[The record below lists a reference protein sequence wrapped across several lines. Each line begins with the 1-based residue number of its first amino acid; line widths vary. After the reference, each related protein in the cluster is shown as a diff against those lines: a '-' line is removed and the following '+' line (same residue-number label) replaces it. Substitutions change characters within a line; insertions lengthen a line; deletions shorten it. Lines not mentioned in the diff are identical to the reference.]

1 MTLSVLC
8 AGELM
13 WDLHAPA
20 GASLEEAASF
30 TRVAGGAAANV
41 ALALV
46 ADGIEA
52 GVVGLVSDDAIGR
65 GLRHALAARG
75 VDVSAL
81 VFHPGRTGLVFIDG
95 HGDRFVSYRPER
107 PDHPPLPLA
116 NRFAGGVLHVAALD
130 PDEEG
135 LEALRDL
142 VTRARADRATVTL
155 DVNARPRA
163 WRDRSITP
171 TLRAVVGRADVVKVS
186 DDDLRVL
193 AIRDEVDVVR
203 AALGMAADA
212 TLVVTRGPGALS
224 VAGPWGSFSRDPA
237 VVERAPRVGA
247 GDAFC
252 AGLIAAF
259 VASAERGAPFWRNAI
274 DRAIATARGHVI
286 GG

>member
-13 WDLHAPA
+13 WDLHAQE
-20 GASLEEAASF
+20 GASLEAAASF

-46 ADGIEA
+46 AEGVEA
-52 GVVGLVSDDAIGR
+52 GVAGIVSDDAMGR
-65 GLRHALAARG
+65 GLRDALAARG

-107 PDHPPLPLA
+107 VDPPPLPLA
-116 NRFAGGVLHVAALD
+116 NRFSGGVLHIAALD

-135 LEALRDL
+135 LEALVDL
-142 VTRARADRATVTL
+142 AARARADRATITL

-163 WRDRSITP
+163 FRDRSITP
-171 TLRAVVGRADVVKVS
+171 ALRAVVGRADVVKVS

-193 AIRDEVDVVR
+193 AIRDEIDDVR

-212 TLVVTRGPGALS
+212 TLVITRGPGALS
-224 VAGPWGSFSRDPA
+224 VAGPWGSYSRDPDRVA
-237 VVERAPRVGA
+237 TARRVGA

-252 AGLIAAF
+252 AGLIAALL
-259 VASAERGAPFWRNAI
+259 ASAKRGLPFWRSAI
-274 DRAIATARGHVI
+274 DRAIATAHAHVA
-286 GG
+286 GC